1 MKGDTTMDRYD
12 DTVDRLAKAIASQI
26 NTVNDYRY
34 VLDRLESVKNEN
46 MYAVAMIDLVS
57 KYANQEII
65 MEYWALLQAAKVKKK
80 KTSIFTKIL
89 HLIRRKKNN
98 E

>member
-1 MKGDTTMDRYD
+1 MDRYD

-65 MEYWALLQAAKVKKK
+65 MEYWALLQAAKAKKK

-89 HLIRRKKNN
+89 NLFRRKKNN